1 MNMLILIMGA
11 LIVLGYYRFYQ
22 KIKVIYIVR
31 KFFDY
36 IEIIKLYYE
45 LYTIVSDKEISKKN
59 DVSFKPEVTKENIQS
74 LLKLVE
80 EAIVYGDKNCLEEFR
95 VSYIN
100 ECYEYLNQIAIEL
113 RRWLL
118 WHNDVS

>member
-36 IEIIKLYYE
+36 TEIIKLYYE

-74 LLKLVE
+74 LLNLVE
-80 EAIVYGDKNCLEEFR
+80 EAILYGDKNCLEELR

-118 WHNDVS
+118 WYNDVS